1 MLLRSLDTGV
11 VGAPMAGGP
20 TTPELVA
27 AVGEAGGLGLL
38 AGGYL
43 TAPQLAA
50 AIAEVWDATCSCR
63 PRRTRMPWG
72 RVS

>member
-1 MLLRSLDTGV
+1 MLLRELDTGV

-27 AVGEAGGLGLL
+27 AVGDAGGFGFL

-43 TAPQLAA
+43 TAPGLASAIAAAVRA
-50 AIAEVWDATCSCR
+50 AIARFA
-63 PRRTRMPWG
+63 
-72 RVS
+72 